1 MPPGAVQP
9 VRELREAVRG
19 YLLSYPQAADTLVGI
34 RQWWL
39 PETLRSTSIE
49 LIRLALMELIATG
62 ELRCDALSDGTCL
75 YSLAERMRAPDGDG
89 GPQ

>member
-1 MPPGAVQP
+1 MPSGAVPP
-9 VRELREAVRG
+9 VRELQQAVRG
-19 YLLSYPQAADTLVGI
+19 YLQSYPHAADTLVGI

-49 LIRLALMELIATG
+49 LIRLALTELIAAG
-62 ELRCDALSDGTCL
+62 ELRCDTLPDGTRL
-75 YSLAERMRAPDGDG
+75 YSLAERMHAPNNG